1 MPKQDKIIIIY
12 LDMKKY
18 ILLLFSFIVLYVC
31 AMGLVQEYTPI
42 NSMGKPAKVM
52 FAEAHTYKPTRAA
65 AAPTPKALT
74 EEEQEAL
81 RKEREKAR
89 MGMELEKARK
99 FQEEESLRLK
109 EEQQKKEQEVADAK
123 FKQKNLVNVETLAE
137 NSQLRIFLDIRY
149 ATENNF
155 TGNPLYK
162 SDKCYLQED
171 TAAALM
177 NAAKYAL
184 EEDTPFYLCLYD
196 CYRPR
201 SAQQALWDIYPVPG
215 QVANP
220 KTGSNHNRGT
230 AVDLGPCDEEG
241 YPLPTPTDFDDF
253 TPKAYA
259 YAQEGIPEDA
269 INNRKALQKVMR
281 KAGFTTIRK
290 EWWHFNYKDAKK
302 YPLTDLEF

>member
-1 MPKQDKIIIIY
+1 MI
-12 LDMKKY
+12 
-18 ILLLFSFIVLYVC
+18 LFSFIILYIC
-31 AMGLVQEYTPI
+31 AAGLVQEYTYVNI
-42 NSMGKPAKVM
+42 MGKPSKVL
-52 FAEAHTYKPTRAA
+52 FVSINYDKHTAQ
-65 AAPTPKALT
+65 AAPKQPVKMPTK
-74 EEEQEAL
+74 EEQEAA

-89 MGMELEKARK
+89 MEKELEAARK
-99 FQEEESLRLK
+99 FQEEESIRLQ
-109 EEQQKKEQEVADAK
+109 EEQHKREQEITDAK
-123 FKQKNLVNVETLAE
+123 FKQKQLVNVETLAE
-137 NSQLRIFLDIRY
+137 NSQVQIFLDIRY

-155 TGNPLYK
+155 TGKPLYK

-177 NAAKYAL
+177 NAAGYAL

-215 QVANP
+215 QVADP

-230 AVDLGPCDEEG
+230 AVDLGPCNGEG
-241 YPLPTPTDFDDF
+241 YPLPMPTDFDDF

-259 YAQEGIPEDA
+259 YAQEDIPEDA

-302 YPLTDLEF
+302 YLLTDLEF